1 VSLGG
6 GQATST
12 STSTIVTT
20 TMTTMTTTMTMT
32 MQPTGQCEKD
42 LEYWKPTIDR
52 LNKLIDLLIK
62 WIPGSTD
69 PNAADWARLALEIFG
84 VLALGGVGIER
95 GKGDREGGEVVQ
107 KSVGL
112 ILVKHWLSYLTYL
125 SCQMY

>member
-1 VSLGG
+1 MSLGG

-42 LEYWKPTIDR
+42 LEYWKSTIDR

-84 VLALGGVGIER
+84 VLALGAWVSKGVKEI
-95 GKGDREGGEVVQ
+95 GKGAKWCKNR
-107 KSVGL
+107 
-112 ILVKHWLSYLTYL
+112 
-125 SCQMY
+125 